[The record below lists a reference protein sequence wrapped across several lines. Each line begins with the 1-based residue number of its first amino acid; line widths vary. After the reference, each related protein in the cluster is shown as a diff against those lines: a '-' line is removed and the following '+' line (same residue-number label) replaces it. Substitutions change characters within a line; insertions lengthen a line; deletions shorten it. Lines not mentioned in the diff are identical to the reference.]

1 MIQKMRKAPKIA
13 ICRACHGTGEIYS
26 GRLFRKT
33 GPCPQCEG
41 SGRVMVSCEHEV
53 KQPGRAVY
61 VIIDPNAPKN

>member
-1 MIQKMRKAPKIA
+1 MIQKVRKAPKIA

-41 SGRVMVSCEHEV
+41 SGRVMVSCDMTLDV
-53 KQPGRAVY
+53 RPYR
-61 VIIDPNAPKN
+61 PKKTE